1 MQKYAIIG
9 FCIIASI
16 AVVIHLILRIVQEQ
30 RTKKMIEKGQCL
42 TDVNSKEMLEESK
55 KHMKLSFEHTK
66 RSMEHMTK
74 VEDTLERIA
83 LALEKK
89 DKKS

>member
-9 FCIIASI
+9 FCVIASI
-16 AVVIHLILRIVQEQ
+16 AIIIHLILRIIQEQ
-30 RTKKMIEKGQCL
+30 RTKKLMTEGKCL
-42 TDVNSKEMLEESK
+42 ADVNSKEMLEESK
-55 KHMKLSFEHTK
+55 KHMKISFEHTE

-83 LALEKK
+83 LALENTN
-89 DKKS
+89 KKS